1 MRQNPVYF
9 GRGDFQKMINQ
20 LINFKKDY
28 KDVANKL
35 VLLKTGH
42 FYRKGF
48 QIDVNDENDN
58 NPGVKMFGIKGG
70 KDFDPEN
77 MIKLY
82 SDKNICKKDE

>member
-1 MRQNPVYF
+1 MRKHPAYF
-9 GRGDFQKMINQ
+9 GRGDFSNMFFH

-28 KDVANKL
+28 KDLANKL

-58 NPGVKMFGIKGG
+58 NPGEKGSN
-70 KDFDPEN
+70 PEN
-77 MIKLY
+77 MMKLY
-82 SDKNICKKDE
+82 SD